1 MEFHRLVS
9 PCLVMKLDPSERTLF
24 ALVLGTRLNSGPPQ
38 LFVLGRHGRIGPG
51 QIHMLA
57 ALGWCALSV

>member
-9 PCLVMKLDPSERTLF
+9 PYLVMKLDTPERTLF
-24 ALVLGTRLNSGPPQ
+24 ALILGTWPNSIPPQ
-38 LFVLGRHGRIGPG
+38 LFILRRHGRIGPG